1 MSDNDN
7 DDFDFASAMEGV
19 SRHSHDKAD
28 LKPTPKKLR
37 AASDATAQYKRRMA
51 SQDSESLVDGLSSE
65 IVQLV
70 ESEEEL
76 IFATPGIQLKMMKRL
91 KQGHIPWEAGL
102 DLHGFSLDEARDELS
117 RFIRDASNNHFRCV
131 IVVHGK
137 AYSGEGQQPL
147 VKSYVND
154 WLKQMQQVTAF
165 SSAQPKDGGTGALY
179 VLLRNANKR

>member
-7 DDFDFASAMEGV
+7 DDFDFASAMQGITP
-19 SRHSHDKAD
+19 HSHDKAD
-28 LKPTPKKLR
+28 LTPTPKKLS
-37 AASDATAQYKRRMA
+37 AANDATAQYKRRMA
-51 SQDSESLVDGLSSE
+51 SQDTESLVDGLSSE

-117 RFIRDASNNHFRCV
+117 RFIRDASQNQCRCV
-131 IVVHGK
+131 IVIHGK

-154 WLKQMQQVTAF
+154 WLKQMHQVTAF
-165 SSAQPKDGGTGALY
+165 CSAQPKDGGTGALY